1 MAQHVE
7 TVVHQALLVH
17 ACAHTSFVQQI
28 YRYLLQNAGTNARQ
42 HMLRALALHDDG
54 VNAGAVQPL
63 PEQKAGGAGT
73 DDGNLGSHV
82 QSVVVGFK
90 LKPWSVLCKHGVQGM
105 CDDCT
110 HCAIIAQMVFG
121 HRMQIA
127 TSDFIAGM
135 AKGMAV
141 LESFDTERQ
150 RLNAT
155 LAAERAGITRAAARR
170 HLLTLSY
177 LGYLET
183 DGSYFWL
190 SSKVLRFSGS
200 YLASAR
206 LPRAIQP
213 TLNRLAIQA
222 QESFSAVVLDGDE
235 VVIVARSGNDRNGAA
250 GETGRVIAYGLHLG
264 ARLPA
269 HATSTGRVLLAAK
282 TRSEFAAWMKGR
294 HLKRMTPLT
303 VTDPKLFRARID
315 AVRKNDFCW
324 SSEEHEL
331 GVHALAVPLRNTQ
344 GVTVAALNVVASHNR
359 LSAQAMQSNLLPLLF
374 DASRELRP
382 LL

>member
-1 MAQHVE
+1 MTIA
-7 TVVHQALLVH
+7 
-17 ACAHTSFVQQI
+17 
-28 YRYLLQNAGTNARQ
+28 
-42 HMLRALALHDDG
+42 
-54 VNAGAVQPL
+54 
-63 PEQKAGGAGT
+63 KA
-73 DDGNLGSHV
+73 
-82 QSVVVGFK
+82 
-90 LKPWSVLCKHGVQGM
+90 
-105 CDDCT
+105 
-110 HCAIIAQMVFG
+110 
-121 HRMQIA
+121 
-127 TSDFIAGM
+127 DFIEGM
-135 AKGMAV
+135 AKGLAV

-155 LAAERAGITRAAARR
+155 LAAAKAGITRAAARR
-170 HLLTLSY
+170 HLLTLAH

-222 QESFSAVVLDGDE
+222 QESFSAVVLDADE
-235 VVIVARSGNDRNGAA
+235 VVIVARSGNDRHSSANPSS
-250 GETGRVIAYGLHLG
+250 RVIAYGLHMG

-282 TRSEFAAWMKGR
+282 PKAAFNEWMKGR
-294 HLKRMTPLT
+294 NLPRMTPMT
-303 VTDPKLFRARID
+303 TTDAKIFRSLLD
-315 AVRKNDFCW
+315 QVRKDDYCL

-331 GVHALAVPLRNTQ
+331 GVHALAVPLRNTK
-344 GVTVAALNVVASHNR
+344 GLTVAALNVVASPDR
-359 LSAQAMQSNLLPLLF
+359 LSPFAMLKDLLPLLL
-374 DASRELRP
+374 DAARELRP